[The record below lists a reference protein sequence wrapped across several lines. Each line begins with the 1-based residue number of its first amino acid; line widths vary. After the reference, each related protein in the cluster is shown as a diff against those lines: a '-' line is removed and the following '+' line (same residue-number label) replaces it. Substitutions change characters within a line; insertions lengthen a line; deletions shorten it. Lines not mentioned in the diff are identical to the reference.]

1 MQGAQFYVFESRR
14 FPSVLMAIFLSFLFL
29 VLTISHPSSALSALL
44 SDDMALVPAGEFL
57 MGNPAGSDGLP
68 DEQPQRLVYTGAF
81 RIDRYEITHDAYA
94 RFVQMTGHRAP
105 ANSNPAATLWESNA
119 PISGIGTHPV
129 IN

>member
-1 MQGAQFYVFESRR
+1 MVT
-14 FPSVLMAIFLSFLFL
+14 FLSLLFF
-29 VLTISHPSSALSALL
+29 VLTMSHPPAAMSVLL

-81 RIDRYEITHDAYA
+81 RIDRYEITHDDYA

-105 ANSNPAATLWESNA
+105 VNSNPPATLWESNA
-119 PISGIGTHPV
+119 PIS
-129 IN
+129 